1 MLDILLQILAGSR
14 LFNGLSTFAMQVGS
28 RYMLAEIPGNV
39 EKSFNKPFF
48 RRLFIFFVF
57 FLAFRDIKWAI
68 LATLLFILAFN
79 YLLNEKSKIYIGN
92 LLGLESEKKVEPQKI
107 ITVADLENA
116 KTIIQTYNQSLENQ
130 KIKFK

>member
-14 LFNGLSTFAMQVGS
+14 LFTGLSTFGMQVGS

-39 EKSFNKPFF
+39 EKIFNKPFF
-48 RRLFIFFVF
+48 RRLFIFFVL

-68 LATLLFILAFN
+68 LATLLFILIFN

-92 LLGLESEKKVEPQKI
+92 LLGLESDKKEEHQKV

-116 KTIIQTYNQSLENQ
+116 KKIIQTYNQSLENQ